1 MALILFAI
9 LWSIRKKLKYGGL
22 LFGIYLIMNGLERF
36 MIEKIRV
43 NTIQDFFGLKLT
55 QAEII
60 STALVLLGIVLIT
73 YAFKAKKPVKLP
85 KNALG

>member
-1 MALILFAI
+1 
-9 LWSIRKKLKYGGL
+9 
-22 LFGIYLIMNGLERF
+22 MNGLERF

-73 YAFKAKKPVKLP
+73 YAFKAKKPVKLV
-85 KNALG
+85 NNDLG